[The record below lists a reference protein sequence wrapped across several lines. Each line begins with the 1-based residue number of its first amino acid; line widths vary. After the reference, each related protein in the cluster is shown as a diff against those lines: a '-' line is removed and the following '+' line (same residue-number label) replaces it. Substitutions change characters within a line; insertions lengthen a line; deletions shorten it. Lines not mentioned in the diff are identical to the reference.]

1 MTILTNNELF
11 ISGLFNKTL
20 FNFHNGTFVLIWL
33 LKLWL
38 LSLSTP
44 KTTNAKVHK
53 VCNTLIKFWYYKAFF
68 WNPKTKLTFFLTLL
82 YRSKHIFVMHLQF
95 DTTQE
100 NCKQHY
106 VSCLLILLF
115 LHVMIVLNDQ
125 LHALEKCSMHAEY
138 VRVVTVGLCF
148 IYIDF
153 ISPIWCQGVK
163 WILNLQNLQWMI
175 SHRFE
180 INAFLMTEQIHLYD
194 FLNIHVSSITL
205 A

>member
-38 LSLSTP
+38 LPLSTP
-44 KTTNAKVHK
+44 KTTKAKVHK
-53 VCNTLIKFWYYKAFF
+53 VCHTIIKFWSYKAFIL
-68 WNPKTKLTFFLTLL
+68 NPKTKLKFFLTLL
-82 YRSKHIFVMHLQF
+82 YLSKHIFVIHLQF

-148 IYIDF
+148 YIHWF
-153 ISPIWCQGVK
+153 
-163 WILNLQNLQWMI
+163 
-175 SHRFE
+175 
-180 INAFLMTEQIHLYD
+180 FLPYLM
-194 FLNIHVSSITL
+194 SGG
-205 A
+205 